1 MKRLGSASG
10 ECRSVS
16 RRFVLHAGHADMYTV
31 LETGIL
37 PESSIDGVGRVLT
50 DLLFTIKN
58 PSAYH
63 SKTRLA

>member
-1 MKRLGSASG
+1 
-10 ECRSVS
+10 
-16 RRFVLHAGHADMYTV
+16 MYTV